1 MKNLKAPFLVIALLL
16 LNVSFA
22 TTKHQLPKPEARGMS
37 DGVDEEG
44 DVEDD
49 CPNGC
54 GGQPAN
60 FPIDENIVFLLGA
73 GLVLGAT
80 MVYKNKIKKASI

>member
-22 TTKHQLPKPEARGMS
+22 TTKHNLPEPDAQVSS
-37 DGVDEEG
+37 DGTDAGLDDDGPCEG
-44 DVEDD
+44 
-49 CPNGC
+49 CAP
-54 GGQPAN
+54 N

-80 MVYKNKIKKASI
+80 IVYKNKIKKASI